1 MKLLYVASTLADCL
15 SNSLEFLTFW
25 ADVWLIPARRMP
37 LSVFLVGVGMLS
49 FEAEVCLPWGFLF
62 KSGLNPTAVDL

>member
-49 FEAEVCLPWGFLF
+49 FEAEVCLP
-62 KSGLNPTAVDL
+62 